1 MKQTLF
7 AVPAIAAIILISST
21 AFGQTALTKNSEGV
35 LVNASGMTLYTFDKD
50 VTGSGK
56 SSCNGPCAATW
67 PAVPASGARTTPPYS
82 VVARDDGTMQLA
94 YNGKPLYLYASDKKP
109 GDRIGDNVKDVWHV
123 AKD

>member
-7 AVPAIAAIILISST
+7 AVPAFAAIVLISST
-21 AFGQTALTKNSEGV
+21 AFGQTALAKNSEGV

-67 PAVPASGARTTPPYS
+67 PAVPASVAQTTPPYS
-82 VVARDDGTMQLA
+82 VVARDDGTLQLA
-94 YNGKPLYLYASDKKP
+94 YNGKPLYLYAADKKP
-109 GDRIGDNVKDVWHV
+109 GDRAGDNVKDVWHV